1 MLAGSSPACDLHD
14 MSTNSP
20 TQDPASPSLAAR
32 KALLDGLGES
42 PKTLPAA
49 LFYDDR
55 GSKLFD
61 AITEL
66 PEYYQTR
73 TERSIL
79 EHVASKLRDD
89 LGEDLELVEFGAGS
103 SEKTETLL
111 RELDVRTYVPI
122 DVSKYYL
129 DSSAARL
136 AKMFPELTVTPV
148 LADYTHRVRLA
159 EVSAKTRVGFFPGG
173 TLGNYHPNDAES
185 FLRRVSSMLGPGGA
199 FILGVDLLKD
209 PVRLHDAYNDSKG
222 VTANFNRNIL
232 RHLNE
237 KHEAN
242 FDLEHWYH
250 YALFDP
256 KSSRIEMHLV
266 SDRAQTVQ
274 VAGQDIEFRAFE
286 TIWTESSYKYSEAM
300 LRNLARKGG
309 FEVEEFW
316 TDDENLFS
324 VSLLRVPS

>member
-1 MLAGSSPACDLHD
+1 MP
-14 MSTNSP
+14 TNSLS
-20 TQDPASPSLAAR
+20 QDPASTQTAAR
-32 KALLDGLGES
+32 KALLDGLVQS

-79 EHVASKLRDD
+79 EHVAPDLRRD
-89 LGEDLELVEFGAGS
+89 LGDDLELVEFGAGS

-136 AKMFPELTVTPV
+136 RERFPELTINPV
-148 LADYTHRVRLA
+148 LADYTRRVRLD
-159 EVSAKTRVGFFPGG
+159 ENSARTRVAFFPGG
-173 TLGNYHPNDAES
+173 TIGNYHPEDAES
-185 FLRRVSSMLGPGGA
+185 FLLRVARMLGPGGA

-209 PVRLHDAYNDSKG
+209 PGRLHDAYNDAAG
-222 VTANFNRNIL
+222 VTADFNRNIL

-237 KHEAN
+237 KHGGN
-242 FDLEHWYH
+242 FDLDRWYH

-266 SDRAQTVQ
+266 SDRAQVVE
-274 VAGQDIEFRAFE
+274 VAGKNIEFRAFE

-300 LRNLARKGG
+300 LRRLARKGG

-316 TDDENLFS
+316 ADDESLFS
-324 VSLLRVPS
+324 VSLLRVPG

>member
-1 MLAGSSPACDLHD
+1 
-14 MSTNSP
+14 MSTNSLSQEP
-20 TQDPASPSLAAR
+20 VPASEATR
-32 KALLDGLGES
+32 KALLDGLAQS

-55 GSKLFD
+55 GSQLFD

-79 EHVASKLRDD
+79 ERVAGELRDD
-89 LGEDLELVEFGAGS
+89 LGRDLELVEFGAGS

-129 DSSAARL
+129 DTSAARL
-136 AKMFPELTVTPV
+136 RKMFPRLAVNPI
-148 LADYTHRVRLA
+148 LADYTRRVRLD
-159 EVSAKTRVGFFPGG
+159 EVTAKTRVGFFPGG
-173 TLGNYHPNDAES
+173 TIGNYHPKDAEA
-185 FLRRVSSMLGPGGA
+185 FLLRVSRMLGPGGA
-199 FILGVDLLKD
+199 LVLGVDLLKD
-209 PVRLHDAYNDSKG
+209 PVRLHDAYNDAAG
-222 VTANFNRNIL
+222 VTAEFNRNIL
-232 RHLNE
+232 QHLNE
-237 KHEAN
+237 KHGAN
-242 FDLEHWYH
+242 FDLDRWYH

-266 SDRAQTVQ
+266 SDRAQQVN
-274 VAGQDIEFRAFE
+274 VAGQDIDFRAFE

-300 LRNLARKGG
+300 LRELACAGG

-316 TDDENLFS
+316 SDDEALFS
-324 VSLLRVPS
+324 VSLLRVPG

>member
-1 MLAGSSPACDLHD
+1 
-14 MSTNSP
+14 MSLNSLS
-20 TQDPASPSLAAR
+20 QDPAHTNKAAEE
-32 KALLDGLGES
+32 ALLDGLAQS

-79 EHVASKLRDD
+79 ERVAPELRDD
-89 LGEDLELVEFGAGS
+89 LGDDLELVEFGAGS

-136 AKMFPELTVTPV
+136 RKTFPDLTVRPV
-148 LADYTHRVRLA
+148 LADYTHRVKLDP
-159 EVSAKTRVGFFPGG
+159 VSAKTRVGFFPGG
-173 TLGNYHPNDAES
+173 TIGNYHPAEAAR
-185 FLRRVSSMLGPGGA
+185 FLQRAARMLGPGGA

-209 PVRLHDAYNDSKG
+209 PVRLHDAYNDAAG
-222 VTANFNRNIL
+222 VTADFNRNIL
-232 RHLNE
+232 RHLNV
-237 KHEAN
+237 KHGAN
-242 FDLEHWYH
+242 FDLDHWYH

-256 KSSRIEMHLV
+256 KTSRIEMHLV
-266 SDRAQTVQ
+266 SDRAQVVE
-274 VAGQDIEFRAFE
+274 VAGRSIRFRAFE

-300 LRNLARKGG
+300 LGELAAKGG
-309 FEVEEFW
+309 FRVEEFW
-316 TDDENLFS
+316 SDDEDLFS
-324 VSLLRVPS
+324 VSLLRVPEQG